1 MTVIEMAQAPEKTL
15 REIAIKRI
23 VANAVILAS
32 DPEWDKWRA
41 YEVAKD
47 GIRGFNFPADEYEE
61 AIKLLTEA
69 LKI

>member
-1 MTVIEMAQAPEKTL
+1 V
-15 REIAIKRI
+15 
-23 VANAVILAS
+23 VLAS

-41 YEVAKD
+41 YEVGKD
-47 GIRGFNFPADEYEE
+47 VIRGFNFPADEYEY